1 MTIGYVIKGALKNL
15 RHHKI
20 GKCNICGNFTV
31 FICTDL
37 MTATN
42 NMYCLFCVS
51 SSRKRHVAK
60 MIIEEVIQGI
70 SSISK
75 IPKGKDIKIYNT
87 DVGESF
93 YRVLHKHESYICSGL
108 FPDVE
113 PGTQIRKRV
122 FCQNIENLTFQ
133 NDTFELVISE
143 DVFEHVRD
151 HEKGFREICRV
162 LKVGGYH
169 IFTVPCYFD
178 RPSIAYV
185 DTSGD
190 EDVHI
195 HPPRYHGDKIRGKIL
210 AYRMF
215 GIDIYDLLK
224 SIGFETKVNFPRYV
238 DRKYGIFDSHV
249 FISKKLG

>member
-15 RHHKI
+15 RHHKL
-20 GKCNICGNFTV
+20 GKCNICGKFTV
-31 FICTDL
+31 FICTDW
-37 MTATN
+37 MTATS

-60 MIIEEVIQGI
+60 MIVEEVTKGI

-75 IPKGKDIKIYNT
+75 ILKALDIKIYNT
-87 DVGESF
+87 DVGDAF
-93 YRVLHKHESYICSGL
+93 YRVLHNHESFICSGL

-113 PGTQIRKRV
+113 PGTQIRERV

-133 NDTFELVISE
+133 DKTFDVVITE
-143 DVFEHVRD
+143 EVFEHVRD
-151 HEKGFREICRV
+151 HEKGFREIFRV

-178 RPSIAYV
+178 RPTIIRV

-190 EDVHI
+190 EDIHI
-195 HPPRYHGDKIRGKIL
+195 LPPEYHRDKIRGKIL

-224 SIGFETKVNFPRYV
+224 SIGFETKVNFSKYV